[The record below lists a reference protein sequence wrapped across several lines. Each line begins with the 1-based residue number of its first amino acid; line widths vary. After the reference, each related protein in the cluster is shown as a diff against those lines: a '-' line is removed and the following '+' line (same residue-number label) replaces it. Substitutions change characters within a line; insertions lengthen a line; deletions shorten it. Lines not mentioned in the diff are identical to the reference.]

1 MFDYCIEEIEIH
13 YEALIRRRARDTK
26 QQAIMIRTAMNA
38 DKRGFERYAKKLD
51 DTWRRIELAHG
62 RSVSK
67 PDSLFNALAGMKGK
81 PAAKKGK

>member
-13 YEALIRRRARDTK
+13 YEALIRRRARETK

-38 DKRGFERYAKKLD
+38 DKRGFQRYTKQLD

-62 RSVSK
+62 RSVSN
-67 PDSLFNALAGMKGK
+67 PDKLFAGLAGMKGK
-81 PAAKKGK
+81 PGRKKGR